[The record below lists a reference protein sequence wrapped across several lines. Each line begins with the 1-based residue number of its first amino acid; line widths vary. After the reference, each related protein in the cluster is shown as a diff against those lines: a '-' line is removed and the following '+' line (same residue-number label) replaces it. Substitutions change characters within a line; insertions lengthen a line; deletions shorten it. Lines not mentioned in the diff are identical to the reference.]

1 MLKMVIL
8 RPTLLDNFFYIQ
20 HIDMEDTLYLSW
32 RAPAGACISQI
43 NLKFLNRLYYLRRGA
58 QGPKIWQFEALKG
71 GNHLKCQPDAPQAS
85 GKDNKRPV
93 AIARGSFQSWFF
105 KMLHISTYFTW
116 NVTCGG
122 SLQKCVKRFRAQLQR
137 LDLFCWNTN
146 PWSPR
151 NNS

>member
-8 RPTLLDNFFYIQ
+8 RPTLLDNFFLHPTHWYGG
-20 HIDMEDTLYLSW
+20 HTLSFLES
-32 RAPAGACISQI
+32 PSGSNSQI

-58 QGPKIWQFEALKG
+58 QSPKIWQFEALKG
-71 GNHLKCQPDAPQAS
+71 GNHLKSQPAPQAS
-85 GKDNKRPV
+85 WKDNKRPV

-105 KMLHISTYFTW
+105 KMHHISTYFTW

>member
-8 RPTLLDNFFYIQ
+8 RPTLLDNFFCTQ

-71 GNHLKCQPDAPQAS
+71 GNHLKSLRNRQQTPSRDRAWQFSELILQNAS
-85 GKDNKRPV
+85 YFHIFYMKCHMRR
-93 AIARGSFQSWFF
+93 IAT
-105 KMLHISTYFTW
+105 KM
-116 NVTCGG
+116 C
-122 SLQKCVKRFRAQLQR
+122 
-137 LDLFCWNTN
+137 
-146 PWSPR
+146 
-151 NNS
+151 

>member
-43 NLKFLNRLYYLRRGA
+43 NLKILNRLYYLRRGA

-71 GNHLKCQPDAPQAS
+71 GNHLKSQPAPQAS
-85 GKDNKRPV
+85 
-93 AIARGSFQSWFF
+93 
-105 KMLHISTYFTW
+105 
-116 NVTCGG
+116 
-122 SLQKCVKRFRAQLQR
+122 
-137 LDLFCWNTN
+137 
-146 PWSPR
+146 
-151 NNS
+151 

>member
-43 NLKFLNRLYYLRRGA
+43 NLKNLNRLYYLRRGA

-71 GNHLKCQPDAPQAS
+71 GNHLKSQPAPQGS

-93 AIARGSFQSWFF
+93 AIARGSFQS
-105 KMLHISTYFTW
+105 
-116 NVTCGG
+116 
-122 SLQKCVKRFRAQLQR
+122 
-137 LDLFCWNTN
+137 
-146 PWSPR
+146 
-151 NNS
+151 